1 RLRPGAALIAADNF
15 FTSQR
20 KQIVALAA
28 RHAITVMYEQRVF
41 PAAGGLLSYGS
52 SYPDVYRQVGNY
64 AGRILK
70 GEKPATLPVVRPTKF
85 ELVLNL
91 KTAAALGLTIPDKLL
106 AIADEVID

>member
-1 RLRPGAALIAADNF
+1 YVLKASTEGEIDAAFLDMARLRPGAALIAADNF

-41 PAAGGLLSYGS
+41 PAAGGLLSYGI

-85 ELVLNL
+85 DLV
-91 KTAAALGLTIPDKLL
+91 PDPK
-106 AIADEVID
+106 